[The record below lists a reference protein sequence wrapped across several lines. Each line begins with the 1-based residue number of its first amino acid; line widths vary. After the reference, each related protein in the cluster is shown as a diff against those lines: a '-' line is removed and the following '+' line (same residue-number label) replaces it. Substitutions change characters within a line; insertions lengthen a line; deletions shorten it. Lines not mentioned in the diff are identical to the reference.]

1 MASQGRATRGGFRE
15 AQAKYGFAEQRAF
28 IGDVRRFGPFGPA
41 YEVVDVKANGDV
53 RIVVVETGERLD
65 YAQAEYLADPVAETV
80 P

>member
-1 MASQGRATRGGFRE
+1 MASQQGFRE
-15 AQAKYGFAEQRAF
+15 AQQAVGFVEARSF
-28 IGDVRRFGPFGPA
+28 VGDVRRFGPLGPA

-53 RIVVVETGERLD
+53 RIVVIETGERLD